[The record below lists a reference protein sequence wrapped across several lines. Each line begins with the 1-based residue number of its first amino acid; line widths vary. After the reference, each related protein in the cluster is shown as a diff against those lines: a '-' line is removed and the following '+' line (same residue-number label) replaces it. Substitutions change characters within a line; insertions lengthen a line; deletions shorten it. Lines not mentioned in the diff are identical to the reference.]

1 MFGFSY
7 LESNTKKLQ
16 IKDPTQNKFEEKDY
30 IACNNMI
37 DKFLLDKIFFKSDK
51 YLILLDGVII
61 NKKEIQKHYHDE
73 NWINCIIK
81 LYEQEGETFFNKLRG
96 SFSGIIKDKAIK
108 KTIIFSDQIGS
119 KILYYI
125 KENDFFFVTS
135 YMPNTYSFMKDNNIH
150 YSMSHEGAYM
160 LLCHGYMI
168 DDVTICEQ
176 VKRIYPGHYLVLEN
190 NILHDKEFCKFNNK
204 KTNVSIDEAVEIID
218 NYFSK
223 ACQNEFEKDC
233 EYSYKHIASLSGGL
247 DSRMTSLIADELGYK
262 EQLNITFSQSG
273 YWDETIPRQITE
285 DYRHDWIF
293 RNLDSGRW
301 LLDYEDII
309 NVTGG
314 NVLYYGQ
321 AHGNS
326 LLKLLNTNDYG
337 ILHTGQLGDVFVGR
351 TYAGESYKEDFAPYK
366 LEDRAYSTKYIDK
379 LSNYK
384 LKYEH
389 ENKELG
395 VLYNRGFNGMNN
407 GIVCIYNELE
417 SYSPFLDVDFIKQSL
432 QLPVIWNNKNLI
444 YNSWIEKK
452 HPNFLNYG
460 WEALNGHRINE
471 KKKKIFKYEY
481 YKDEWYFLIRE
492 KILTLFG
499 KQRGLPYIV
508 EKHNMN
514 PIAYYINHYD
524 YIRSNLNKYIKE
536 NINYIQDMELR
547 KDLDNL
553 FKIGNGP
560 EITQALTLIATNKLF
575 FSLQ

>member
-1 MFGFSY
+1 
-7 LESNTKKLQ
+7 
-16 IKDPTQNKFEEKDY
+16 
-30 IACNNMI
+30 
-37 DKFLLDKIFFKSDK
+37 
-51 YLILLDGVII
+51 
-61 NKKEIQKHYHDE
+61 
-73 NWINCIIK
+73 
-81 LYEQEGETFFNKLRG
+81 
-96 SFSGIIKDKAIK
+96 
-108 KTIIFSDQIGS
+108 
-119 KILYYI
+119 
-125 KENDFFFVTS
+125 
-135 YMPNTYSFMKDNNIH
+135 MPNTYSFMKDNNIH

-407 GIVCIYNELE
+407 GIVCIYNKLE

-452 HPNFLNYG
+452 HPYFLNYG

-524 YIRSNLNKYIKE
+524 YIRSNLSKYIKE

-575 FSLQ
+575 FSQQ